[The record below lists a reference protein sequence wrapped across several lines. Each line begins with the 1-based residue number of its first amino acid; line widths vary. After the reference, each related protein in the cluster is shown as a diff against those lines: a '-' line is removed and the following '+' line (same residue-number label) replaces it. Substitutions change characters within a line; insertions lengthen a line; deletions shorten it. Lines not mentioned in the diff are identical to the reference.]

1 MQFNYEAKTQEG
13 DTQFGVIDSSDEKAA
28 IDFLQRHNLI
38 VVSVKSASDSEKT
51 FYRKAISFFVG
62 GIKKKDLAI
71 FSQQLAILIEA
82 KVPLVSALRSIVE
95 QSENEDFKKIIHNVA
110 SDIESGMSFSAALTR
125 YSEVF
130 SLFYIN
136 LIKAGEA
143 AGDMEATLVYL
154 AEHLEKEYEL
164 EQKIKGA
171 FMYPAFIFAVFMLV
185 GVIFIAFIVPKITE
199 IFKDSGQELPLIT
212 KLLIGL
218 SDAIRYYWWLLAI
231 LGVGAFYG
239 IRYYLKFM
247 GGNDELDKIKLK
259 LPILGAIFKKIY
271 ITRFTENL
279 STLISGG
286 ISAIKALNITAE
298 VVGNNEYKK
307 IINKAAEMV
316 KTGESMSSVF
326 SQNPKLIPPMV
337 INMIS
342 IGEKTGKLDVVLKK
356 IAYFYG
362 KEVENIVANL
372 SSLIEPLIIL
382 VLGAATAILVAAI
395 LLPIYNF
402 SGGIQ

>member
-28 IDFLQRHNLI
+28 IDFLQRHSLI
-38 VVSVKSASDSEKT
+38 VVSVKSALGSDKPLL
-51 FYRKAISFFVG
+51 KKVIAFFSG
-62 GIKKKDLAI
+62 GIRKKDLAI
-71 FSQQLAILIEA
+71 FSSQLAVLIEA

-95 QSENEDFKKIIHNVA
+95 QSENEDFKKVMHDVA
-110 SDIESGMSFSAALTR
+110 SDIESGMSFSAALSR
-125 YSEVF
+125 YTEVF

-143 AGDMEATLVYL
+143 AGDMEATLIYL

-171 FMYPAFIFAVFMLV
+171 FMYPAFIFVVFILV
-185 GVIFIAFIVPKITE
+185 GIIFIAFIVPQITQ
-199 IFKDSGQELPLIT
+199 IFKEGGQELPLIT
-212 KLLIGL
+212 RLLIGF
-218 SDAIRYYWWLLAI
+218 SDALRFYWWLLAI
-231 LGVGAFYG
+231 LGVGAGYG
-239 IRYYLKFM
+239 AKYYMNFM
-247 GGNDELDKIKLK
+247 GGNDQWDKLK
-259 LPILGAIFKKIY
+259 LKIPILGPIFKKIY

-326 SQNPKLIPPMV
+326 SQNPVLIPPMV

-356 IAYFYG
+356 VAYFYG

-372 SSLIEPLIIL
+372 STLIEPLIII
-382 VLGAATAILVAAI
+382 VLGACTALLVAAI
-395 LLPIYNF
+395 LMPIYNF
-402 SGGIQ
+402 AGG

>member
-13 DTQFGVIDSSDEKAA
+13 DTQFGAIDSSDEKAA
-28 IDFLQRHNLI
+28 IDFLQRHSLI
-38 VVSVKSASDSEKT
+38 VVSVKAVSDSQKSIFRKIYT
-51 FYRKAISFFVG
+51 FFSG
-62 GIKKKDLAI
+62 GIRKKDLAI
-71 FSQQLAILIEA
+71 FSQQLAVLIEA

-95 QSENEDFKKIIHNVA
+95 QSENEDFKKIVHDVA
-110 SDIESGMSFSAALTR
+110 SDIESGMSFSGALSR
-125 YSEVF
+125 YMDVF
-130 SLFYIN
+130 SVFYIN

-143 AGDMEATLVYL
+143 AGDMEGTLIYL

-212 KLLIGL
+212 RLLIGF
-218 SDAIRYYWWLLAI
+218 SDAVRYYWWLLII
-231 LGVGAFYG
+231 LGAGATYG
-239 IRYYLKFM
+239 LKYYLRYMDGYKQW
-247 GGNDELDKIKLK
+247 DSIKLK
-259 LPILGAIFKKIY
+259 IPILGEIFKKIY

-286 ISAIKALNITAE
+286 ISAIKALNITAD
-298 VVGNNEYKK
+298 VVGNNEYKV
-307 IINKAAEMV
+307 IINKAADMV

-326 SQNPKLIPPMV
+326 SQNPKLIPPIV

-342 IGEKTGKLDVVLKK
+342 IGEKTGKLDAVLKK
-356 IAYFYG
+356 VAYFYG